1 MARIRTVK
9 PEFWSTP
16 GIETLDPMWRLL
28 YIGMWNWADDYG
40 RGSAEARALMGFVFP
55 RDEEMTLGEFR
66 RGLGEVRR
74 VFGVKFYKVEGRS
87 YYFIPSWEKHQKID
101 KRSKSRYPAVEQG
114 TLYDPTEKPQVRAYE
129 MTPSTDPA
137 ETPPSIRGNS
147 GAGTEE
153 IGTEE
158 IGTEEQ
164 VLTSHVASDDDD
176 DVAPVEAEIIE
187 RPEVEDLLDQ
197 LENRIRANGNR
208 PGNRTKTAHD
218 AIRRM
223 IDIDGYTV
231 EQISFIIDW
240 SQASEFWQAN
250 ILSAKKLRDK
260 MPTLVAQARRDRQN
274 PTREQQAQRDL
285 ADDNDYMPE
294 WAKTRTS

>member
-114 TLYDPTEKPQVRAYE
+114 TLYDPTEKPQVRACE
-129 MTPSTDPA
+129 TTLSTEPA
-137 ETPPSIRGNS
+137 ETPPSIRRDS

-153 IGTEE
+153 TGTGEV
-158 IGTEEQ
+158 GKGNL
-164 VLTSHVASDDDD
+164 LTSHVASDDDD

-187 RPEVEDLLDQ
+187 RPEIEDLLDQ
-197 LENRIRANGNR
+197 LEHRIRANGNR

-260 MPTLVAQARRDRQN
+260 MPTLVAQARRDHQN

>member
-1 MARIRTVK
+1 MPRIRTIK
-9 PEFWSTP
+9 PEFWDSPSTAKASP
-16 GIETLDPMWRLL
+16 WARLL
-28 YIGMWNWADDYG
+28 YIAMWNWADDYG
-40 RGSAEARALMGFVFP
+40 RGTANLKELEGFAFPNDDKFTDCSGNTVHFRDLVAEVS
-55 RDEEMTLGEFR
+55 EC
-66 RGLGEVRR
+66 
-74 VFGVKFYKVEGRS
+74 FGVVFYTVGERHFYEIQG
-87 YYFIPSWEKHQKID
+87 WNKHQRNERRAKQSRFPSPQVSEAVAEIPC
-101 KRSKSRYPAVEQG
+101 KRTEAPRSSGPGTGEQG
-114 TLYDPTEKPQVRAYE
+114 N
-129 MTPSTDPA
+129 
-137 ETPPSIRGNS
+137 RGT
-147 GAGTEE
+147 G
-153 IGTEE
+153 
-158 IGTEEQ
+158 EQ
-164 VLTSHVASDDDD
+164 ILTSHVASDDDD

-187 RPEVEDLLDQ
+187 RPEIEDLLDQ
-197 LENRIRANGNR
+197 LEHRIRANGNR

-260 MPTLVAQARRDRQN
+260 MPTLVAQARRDHQN

-294 WAKTRTS
+294 WAKQRTS

>member
-1 MARIRTVK
+1 MRIRAIK
-9 PEFWSTP
+9 PEFWRSQDISNLD
-16 GIETLDPMWRLL
+16 IETRLL
-28 YIGMWNWADDYG
+28 FIGLWSYVDDNGVGQDRDALIAADLFADDMSQY
-40 RGSAEARALMGFVFP
+40 P
-55 RDEEMTLGEFR
+55 RDTLAR
-66 RGLGEVRR
+66 IHRGLATLHETEMITRYTVD
-74 VFGVKFYKVEGRS
+74 GRH
-87 YYFIPSWEKHQKID
+87 FLHVTNWEKHQRID
-101 KRSKSRYPAVEQG
+101 RPNKPRYP
-114 TLYDPTEKPQVRAYE
+114 LPTSENAE
-129 MTPSTDPA
+129 IATPSRHPREDSST
-137 ETPPSIRGNS
+137 
-147 GAGTEE
+147 GTGEV
-153 IGTEE
+153 GTGEV
-158 IGTEEQ
+158 GTGEQ
-164 VLTSHVASDDDD
+164 ILTSHVASDDDD

-197 LENRIRANGNR
+197 LEDRIRANGNR

-260 MPTLVAQARRDRQN
+260 MPTLVAQARRDHQN

-294 WAKTRTS
+294 WAKQRTS